1 MPSNPLRLQL
11 SIEEDLSGLTKA
23 RSALDD
29 FNKSAAQG
37 FAKTRSAI
45 DDMSKSGGS
54 SIGTLK
60 QKVGELQKASVDA
73 TLAVSQNA
81 QAQAQLNRELA
92 AGTIVGS
99 QHATVLQQLQQRQK
113 QLAQEAKSTQQS
125 FFSARQE
132 LQNYVGSSFALAA
145 PNGSTGA
152 SLPFSISN
160 ALPGGSASLG
170 LGTPGSGI
178 TYSRPPNLASA
189 MGLPATT
196 PIGNILGGLFS
207 HGIGPVSGSALAW
220 GGLTLGAATIG
231 NSNRAISALGG
242 AASGAMIGT
251 SIMPGIG
258 TAIGAAIGGL
268 VGLFTGGDG
277 KNKTHDANIANQGFA
292 QLHQILDDYYHFR
305 RTYVSSIDDSYKIW
319 DQMAKQWVRSQSAP
333 SQQPYFDQIINA
345 MQQTEDERM
354 RRQQLQSLQPLPEF
368 AQGGTVGGGASS
380 AGSPVLAM
388 LHSGEFV
395 MTRQAV
401 ERIGTSVLQGLN
413 QGSSTSA
420 NTAAGP
426 ISFEPASTATLAN
439 FLKSNPQALD
449 EGLLVV
455 LRRGGPASKALRS

>member
-11 SIEEDLSGLTKA
+11 SIEEDLSGLNKA

-29 FNKSAAQG
+29 FNKVAAQG

-54 SIGTLK
+54 SIGALK

-73 TLAVSQNA
+73 TQAVSQNA

-113 QLAQEAKSTQQS
+113 QLAQEAKSAQQS
-125 FFSARQE
+125 FLSARQE
-132 LQNYVGSSFALAA
+132 LQNYAGGAIAFAA
-145 PNGSTGA
+145 PNFSGA
-152 SLPFSISN
+152 ASPFSISS

-170 LGTPGSGI
+170 LGMPGRGI

-207 HGIGPVSGSALAW
+207 HGIGPVSGPTLAW
-220 GGLTLGAATIG
+220 GGLTLGAATVG

-268 VGLFTGGDG
+268 VGLFSGGDG

-305 RTYVSSIDDSYKIW
+305 RTYVSAVDDSYKIW
-319 DQMAKQWVRSQSAP
+319 DQMTKQWVRSQSAS
-333 SQQPYFDQIINA
+333 SQQPYFEQILTA

-354 RRQQLQSLQPLPEF
+354 RRQQLQSLLPLPEF
-368 AQGGTVGGGASS
+368 AQGGTVGGGTSS

-413 QGSSTSA
+413 QGSSASA
-420 NTAAGP
+420 NTSAGS

-455 LRRGGPASKALRS
+455 LRRGGPTSKALRS